1 MATSKSAKIQTEID
15 KVKAKLAEQQ
25 ARLKELEQKKL
36 EAENTEIVDIVRGLS
51 ISLDELPGGGKHR
64 DRGHRAG
71 PEHLPGRAA
80 CAAPGHPLRRP
91 YGTKCPE
98 GYRA

>member
-51 ISLDELPGGGKHR
+51 ISLDELPVLLQAIRSG
-64 DRGHRAG
+64 
-71 PEHLPGRAA
+71 
-80 CAAPGHPLRRP
+80 APMGQSVPKDAP
-91 YGTKCPE
+91 ATEEKE
-98 GYRA
+98 SEE